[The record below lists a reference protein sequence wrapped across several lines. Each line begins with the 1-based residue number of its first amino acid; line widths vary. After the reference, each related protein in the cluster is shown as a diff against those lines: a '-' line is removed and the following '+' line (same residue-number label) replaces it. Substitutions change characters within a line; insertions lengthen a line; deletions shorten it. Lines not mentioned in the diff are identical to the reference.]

1 MIYQQFTTTSP
12 QKTTHKT
19 RSFSKTPCKN
29 PLSPQQKKLILLPP
43 QSAVTSCQK
52 QREGASCSISEVL
65 VMALT
70 HYRSALLAG
79 LMASAFAT
87 AQAQVFTVGEKSAT
101 ADIATDFKP
110 THVELPSGKLTE
122 RGRRELIRNLEAEQG
137 FAHRALPISAGLVL
151 QANGQLSPG
160 PEEYKKLIYQKGQSA
175 APGDRVVVT
184 SLEIKGDRIILDFN
198 GGPYAKHRFLRH
210 IQLNDAP
217 VTQDTGEIATGSRIT
232 LVFEGGV
239 PEVSGPEIKALL
251 EPLIDF
257 GVKSSDQAYA
267 DTLPPTLKEII
278 AAHEVLVGMNHRM
291 VLAAL
296 GAPENKMRE
305 QQSSDPG
312 GGRYEEWIYGHVP
325 QTIRFVRFVGDRVTL
340 VEIAALGK
348 PIEIH
353 DTDEMGDFSPQAPT
367 REVAM
372 GDQDKKGTEDK
383 PAAPPT
389 LRLPGEAAPASGP
402 GKVQFPT
409 NNPAAPVPPAPSTT
423 SSTDPSPTPKL
434 VQ

>member
-1 MIYQQFTTTSP
+1 
-12 QKTTHKT
+12 
-19 RSFSKTPCKN
+19 
-29 PLSPQQKKLILLPP
+29 
-43 QSAVTSCQK
+43 
-52 QREGASCSISEVL
+52 
-65 VMALT
+65 MALT
-70 HYRSALLAG
+70 YRSALIAG
-79 LMASAFAT
+79 LLALPFAT
-87 AQAQVFTVGEKSAT
+87 AQAQVFVVGEKSAT
-101 ADIATDFKP
+101 ADIATDFTP
-110 THVELPSGKLTE
+110 THVQLPDGKLTE

-137 FAHRALPISAGLVL
+137 FAHRALPISAGITL
-151 QANGQLSPG
+151 QANGNLTPA
-160 PEEYKKLIYQKGQSA
+160 PAEYRKLIYQKGQSA
-175 APGDRVVVT
+175 APGDRVVIT
-184 SLEIKGDRIILDFN
+184 SMVIKPDRIVLDFN
-198 GGPYAKHRFLRH
+198 GGPYAKHRFLSH
-210 IQLNDAP
+210 VQINDAP
-217 VTQDTGEIATGSRIT
+217 VTQNTGEVATGSRIT

-257 GVKSSDQAYA
+257 GVKSSEQAYA
-267 DTLPPTLKEII
+267 DTLPAPLKDAI

-325 QTIRFVRFVGDRVTL
+325 QTIRFVRFVGDRVTV

-353 DTDEMGDFSPQAPT
+353 NKDEMAGLNPSAPT

-372 GDQDKKGTEDK
+372 GDQQQGGTEDK
-383 PAAPPT
+383 PAAPPS
-389 LRLPGEAAPASGP
+389 LRLPGEAAPADGP

-409 NNPAAPVPPAPSTT
+409 DKPAPIPPPPTADPT
-423 SSTDPSPTPKL
+423 PSTDQGTGLGTNPGTGPRSNPKSPIL
-434 VQ
+434 